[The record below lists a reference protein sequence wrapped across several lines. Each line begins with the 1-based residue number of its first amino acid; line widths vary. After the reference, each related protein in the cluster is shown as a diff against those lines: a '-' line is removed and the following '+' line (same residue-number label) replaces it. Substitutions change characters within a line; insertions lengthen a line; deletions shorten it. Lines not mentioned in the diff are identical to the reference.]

1 MFVSCK
7 LLKVIVMAIVKEIVM
22 AKTKRGKT
30 SFE

>member
-7 LLKVIVMAIVKEIVM
+7 LLKVIVMPIVKGIVM
-22 AKTKRGKT
+22 TKTKRGKT